1 MNATKD
7 DTPPPG
13 SARERAYQAIRA
25 GILNGDFA
33 PGQFIEEA
41 LACEL
46 AGVSRSPVR
55 EALNRLAAEG
65 FLELHPRRGALVR
78 MLSAT
83 EIRDLFE
90 VRLMVESHAVS
101 RICREGRVIHDELAE
116 ICAQH
121 EAVSAT
127 DMLACAELNRRFHQ
141 ALVATAG
148 NVVLLQVFDSLEA
161 NLTRIAMLSL
171 QSGLG
176 KTDTI
181 EREHRALIDALRHHD
196 EAAALALLERH
207 LQPLPRLSRT
217 MAD

>member
-1 MNATKD
+1 MTTKD
-7 DTPPPG
+7 ETQSAG
-13 SARERAYQAIRA
+13 SARERAYQAVRT

-101 RICREGRVIHDELAE
+101 RICREGRTVPDEMAA
-116 ICAQH
+116 ICTRH

-127 DMLACAELNRRFHQ
+127 DMLACTELNRQFHQ
-141 ALVATAG
+141 ALVAAAG
-148 NVVLLQVFDSLEA
+148 NVVLLQVFNSLEA

-176 KTDTI
+176 KTETI
-181 EREHRALIDALRHHD
+181 EREHRSLIDALTRHD
-196 EAAALALLERH
+196 EAAALGLLKQH
-207 LQPLPRLSRT
+207 LQPLPRLSRA
-217 MAD
+217 MAG

>member
-1 MNATKD
+1 MITKD
-7 DTPPPG
+7 ETQPAG
-13 SARERAYQAIRA
+13 SARERAYQAVRT
-25 GILNGDFA
+25 GILTGTFA

-78 MLSAT
+78 ALSAT
-83 EIRDLFE
+83 EVRDLFE

-101 RICREGRVIHDELAE
+101 RICRDGRAIPEEMAA
-116 ICAQH
+116 ICTRH
-121 EAVSAT
+121 EAVSAS
-127 DMLACAELNRRFHQ
+127 DLLACTELNRQFHQ
-141 ALVATAG
+141 ALVAAAG
-148 NVVLLQVFDSLEA
+148 NIVLLQVFNSLEA

-176 KTDTI
+176 KTETI
-181 EREHRALIDALRHHD
+181 EREHRALIDALMRHD
-196 EAAALALLERH
+196 ETAALGVLERH
-207 LQPLPRLSRT
+207 LRPLPQLSQ
-217 MAD
+217 ALAG

>member
-1 MNATKD
+1 MTTKD
-7 DTPPPG
+7 ETQPAG
-13 SARERAYQAIRA
+13 SARERAYQAVRT
-25 GILNGDFA
+25 GILTGTFA

-78 MLSAT
+78 ALSAT
-83 EIRDLFE
+83 EVRDLFE

-101 RICREGRVIHDELAE
+101 RICRDGRAIPEEMAA
-116 ICAQH
+116 ICTRH
-121 EAVSAT
+121 EAVSAS
-127 DMLACAELNRRFHQ
+127 DLLACTELNRQFHQ
-141 ALVATAG
+141 ALVAAAG
-148 NVVLLQVFDSLEA
+148 NIVLLQVFNSLEA

-176 KTDTI
+176 KTETI
-181 EREHRALIDALRHHD
+181 EREHRALIDALMRHD
-196 EAAALALLERH
+196 ETAALGVLERH
-207 LQPLPRLSRT
+207 LRPLPRLSQ
-217 MAD
+217 ALAG